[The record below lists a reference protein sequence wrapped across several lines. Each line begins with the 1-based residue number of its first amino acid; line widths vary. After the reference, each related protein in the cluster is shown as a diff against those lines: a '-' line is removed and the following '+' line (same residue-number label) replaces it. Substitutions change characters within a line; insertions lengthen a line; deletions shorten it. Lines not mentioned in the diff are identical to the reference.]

1 MNEEKGTWII
11 KHRYATL
18 WYFMCSECKK
28 TCPHS
33 FLKEPTNKF
42 CPHCGKSMNVKGD
55 LKCEKEALFF

>member
-28 TCPHS
+28 TSPHS

-55 LKCEKEALFF
+55 